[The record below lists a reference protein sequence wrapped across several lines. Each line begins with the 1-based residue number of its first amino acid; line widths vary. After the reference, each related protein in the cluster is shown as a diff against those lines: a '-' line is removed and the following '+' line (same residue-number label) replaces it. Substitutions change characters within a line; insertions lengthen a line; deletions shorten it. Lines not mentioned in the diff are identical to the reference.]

1 MFKQSKKILSLFL
14 IVLVFCASSLVMA
27 GDKEYATLSG
37 EDVLEM
43 SIELTDQIESLGV
56 FLPEEVVIPF
66 TDNITVKL
74 EDTLYLMAKWLQLYL
89 EAGEEIPDEVPY
101 LHFEI
106 PEELNANGALDGQI
120 DLANYEQMTSEICS
134 ILEESA
140 PVIPSDFM
148 LEVTRETVTTTD
160 PVTPDVA
167 IYIISR
173 VIRFTAYNGRL
184 PNFAAVRVVIPPD
197 DWPEL

>member
-1 MFKQSKKILSLFL
+1 MFNRTKKILSLFL
-14 IVLVFCASSLVMA
+14 IVLVFSTSSIVMA
-27 GDKEYATLSG
+27 GDTPTLSG

-43 SIELTDQIESLGV
+43 AIELTDQIEAMGV

-74 EDTLYLMAKWLQLYL
+74 EDTLYLMAKWLQLFL
-89 EAGEEIPDEVPY
+89 EAGEQIPDEVPY

-120 DLANYEQMTSEICS
+120 NLADYEDMTSEICS

-140 PVIPSDFM
+140 PEIPSHFM
-148 LEVTRETVTTTD
+148 LKVTRETVTTTE

-167 IYIISR
+167 IYILSR
-173 VIRFTAYNGRL
+173 IIRFTAYNGRL
-184 PNFAAVRVVIPPD
+184 PNYAAVRVVIPPE